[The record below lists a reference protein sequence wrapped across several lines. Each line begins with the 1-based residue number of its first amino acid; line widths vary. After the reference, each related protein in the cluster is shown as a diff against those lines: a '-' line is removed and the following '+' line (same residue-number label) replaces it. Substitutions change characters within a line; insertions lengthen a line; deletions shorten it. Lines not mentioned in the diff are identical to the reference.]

1 MDQLNPRK
9 FRNQHGYNIPSGFT
23 SLSQLRI
30 FWIRICKLQCFLSAV
45 LTEEVIVAEETTNE
59 DENFFTQFEKMEIN

>member
-1 MDQLNPRK
+1 MKILRT
-9 FRNQHGYNIPSGFT
+9 NQEWKEKWNED
-23 SLSQLRI
+23 
-30 FWIRICKLQCFLSAV
+30 V